1 MYTREQVSQ
10 LLNETI
16 TVIAEMDLMD
26 NPMESPL
33 NWEQSRKMTSALALL
48 CEIEFELVREQRL
61 SEDKNPRMVS

>member
-1 MYTREQVSQ
+1 MYTRKQVSQ